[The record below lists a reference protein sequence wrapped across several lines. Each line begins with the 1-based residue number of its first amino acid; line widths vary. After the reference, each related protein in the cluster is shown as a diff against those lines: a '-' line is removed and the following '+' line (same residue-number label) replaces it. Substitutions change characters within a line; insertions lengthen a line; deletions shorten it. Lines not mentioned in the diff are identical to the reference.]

1 MALKAACSASK
12 LSAAVK
18 PVPFAACSRI
28 SFAASDSAISALPS
42 CARIVARFPVS
53 VIPPRALIT
62 SSAMFSRFAVPI
74 FRKLVTSVETFLP
87 LKNPAS
93 NRFEAANSSS
103 LLFATSEYPAWYLR
117 NGNVYI
123 LPATTSGAVGYVDVA
138 RYGTVSDTGTP
149 SISNFPVEY
158 YPLVVIYAAIKVLH
172 ERLVGYTGLPSAMS
186 LPSVPVLA
194 LPVLPDVPTLSS
206 VPVAPIVNLSLVS
219 SLTTVAMPD
228 DVSLPTFVPVADPTI
243 DALDLSNVTP
253 PPVPDP
259 PVFVIGDA
267 ALQAEYGAQTLTLA
281 GTPPIYTPP
290 VMTPPDWTDA
300 NEWVSDATK
309 GEDPEMVQARMAVI
323 NGQIQEFSANL
334 QASLNSF
341 NQANTEYQ
349 AENQRD
355 TAEFQSNTQALIQK
369 MSLSTNVDLQ
379 NKAQEL
385 QKQVQEYAN
394 KMQRYQAELSK
405 YQADLNEA
413 VVLWTSNEMQVKFAK
428 WQLEFQQELGVYQAK
443 VGSILQEYQ
452 ADISKKSSL
461 AQSQVA
467 AFSAEL
473 QKESTKIS
481 ADVSKYQAAIGGYT
495 AEIQS
500 ELNLYS
506 TETQSLLSVYTQE
519 TQSKLNAYGQE
530 VQALVQDFTTQM
542 QKAQAEYQWMQAQL
556 QYCMGEYEKAFASYQ
571 PQQQGE

>member
-1 MALKAACSASK
+1 MA
-12 LSAAVK
+12 
-18 PVPFAACSRI
+18 
-28 SFAASDSAISALPS
+28 SFTVQVEAL
-42 CARIVARFPVS
+42 AG
-53 VIPPRALIT
+53 
-62 SSAMFSRFAVPI
+62 SSAGTQISQWLADGVKDIVERIAETKPQELEQFGGQGGE
-74 FRKLVTSVETFLP
+74 TSNNGSGMGVSNHHRIINVVRGSKVAT
-87 LKNPAS
+87 KIPAS

-123 LPATTSGAVGYVDVA
+123 LPATTGSAVGFVDVA

-186 LPSVPVLA
+186 LP
-194 LPVLPDVPTLSS
+194 S

-323 NGQIQEFSANL
+323 NGQVSEFGTKL
-334 QASLNSF
+334 QDSLNKF
-341 NQANTEYQ
+341 NDDNSQYQ

-355 TAEFQSNTQALIQK
+355 TAAFQQNSQALIEK

-379 NKAQEL
+379 NKAQDL
-385 QKQVQEYAN
+385 QVHVQEYASR
-394 KMQRYQAELSK
+394 MQRYQAELSK
-405 YQADLNEA
+405 YQADLNE
-413 VVLWTSNEMQVKFAK
+413 VVVTWTSNQMQVEFAK
-428 WQLEFQQELGVYQAK
+428 WQAKFQQELGVYQAK
-443 VGSILQEYQ
+443 VGAVLQEYQ
-452 ADISKKSSL
+452 ADISKKSGL
-461 AQSQVA
+461 TQSEVA
-467 AFSAEL
+467 TFGAEL
-473 QKESTKIS
+473 QRESTRIN
-481 ADVSKYQAAIGGYT
+481 ADISKYQAAVGAYST
-495 AEIQS
+495 EVQS
-500 ELNLYS
+500 DLNLYS
-506 TETQSLLSVYTQE
+506 TETQSKLSVFTQE
-519 TQSKLNAYGQE
+519 TQSRLSAYGQE
-530 VQALVQDFTTQM
+530 VQAIVQDFTTQM
-542 QKAQAEYQWMQAQL
+542 QKAQTEYQWMQSQL
-556 QYCMGEYEKAFASYQ
+556 QSLTGEYERHFAVPA
-571 PQQQGE
+571 PQQQGQ

>member
-1 MALKAACSASK
+1 MA
-12 LSAAVK
+12 
-18 PVPFAACSRI
+18 
-28 SFAASDSAISALPS
+28 SFTVQVEAL
-42 CARIVARFPVS
+42 AG
-53 VIPPRALIT
+53 
-62 SSAMFSRFAVPI
+62 SSAGTQISQWLADGVKDIVERIAETKPQELEQFGGQGGE
-74 FRKLVTSVETFLP
+74 TSNNGSGMGVSNHHRIINVVRGSKVAT
-87 LKNPAS
+87 KIPAS

-172 ERLVGYTGLPSAMS
+172 ERLVGYTGLPPAMS

-206 VPVAPIVNLSLVS
+206 VPVAPIVNPSLVS

-323 NGQIQEFSANL
+323 NGQVSEFGTKL
-334 QASLNSF
+334 QDSLNKF
-341 NQANTEYQ
+341 NDDNSQYQ

-355 TAEFQSNTQALIQK
+355 TAAFQQNSQALIEK

-379 NKAQEL
+379 NKAQDL
-385 QKQVQEYAN
+385 QVHVQEYASR
-394 KMQRYQAELSK
+394 MQRYQAELSK
-405 YQADLNEA
+405 YQADLNE
-413 VVLWTSNEMQVKFAK
+413 VVVTWTSNQMQVEFAK
-428 WQLEFQQELGVYQAK
+428 WQAKFQQELGVYQAK
-443 VGSILQEYQ
+443 VGAVLQEYQ
-452 ADISKKSSL
+452 ADISKKSGL
-461 AQSQVA
+461 TQSEVA
-467 AFSAEL
+467 TFGAEL
-473 QKESTKIS
+473 QRESTRIN
-481 ADVSKYQAAIGGYT
+481 ADISKYQAAVGAYST
-495 AEIQS
+495 EVQS
-500 ELNLYS
+500 DLNLYS
-506 TETQSLLSVYTQE
+506 TETQSKLSVFTQE
-519 TQSKLNAYGQE
+519 TQSRLSAYGQE
-530 VQALVQDFTTQM
+530 VQAIVQDFTTQM
-542 QKAQAEYQWMQAQL
+542 QKAQTEYQWMQSQL
-556 QYCMGEYEKAFASYQ
+556 QSLTGEYERHFAVPA
-571 PQQQGE
+571 PQQQRQ

>member
-1 MALKAACSASK
+1 MA
-12 LSAAVK
+12 
-18 PVPFAACSRI
+18 
-28 SFAASDSAISALPS
+28 SFTVQVEAL
-42 CARIVARFPVS
+42 AG
-53 VIPPRALIT
+53 
-62 SSAMFSRFAVPI
+62 SSAGTQISQWLADGVKDIVERIAETKPQELEQFGGQGGE
-74 FRKLVTSVETFLP
+74 TSNNGSGMGVSNHHRIINVVRGSKVAT
-87 LKNPAS
+87 KIPAS

-123 LPATTSGAVGYVDVA
+123 LPATTGSAVGFVDVA

-194 LPVLPDVPTLSS
+194 LPILPDVPTLSS

-323 NGQIQEFSANL
+323 NGQVSEFGTKL
-334 QASLNSF
+334 QDSLNKF
-341 NQANTEYQ
+341 NDDNSQYQ

-355 TAEFQSNTQALIQK
+355 TAAFQQNSQALIEK

-379 NKAQEL
+379 NKAQDL
-385 QKQVQEYAN
+385 QVHVQEYASR
-394 KMQRYQAELSK
+394 MQRYQAELSK
-405 YQADLNEA
+405 YQADLNE
-413 VVLWTSNEMQVKFAK
+413 VVVTWTSNQMQVEFAK
-428 WQLEFQQELGVYQAK
+428 WQAKFQQELGVYQAK
-443 VGSILQEYQ
+443 VGAVLQEYQ
-452 ADISKKSSL
+452 ADISKKSGL
-461 AQSQVA
+461 TQSEVA
-467 AFSAEL
+467 TFGAEL
-473 QKESTKIS
+473 QRESTRIN
-481 ADVSKYQAAIGGYT
+481 ADISKYQAAVGAYST
-495 AEIQS
+495 EVQS
-500 ELNLYS
+500 DLNLYS
-506 TETQSLLSVYTQE
+506 TETQSKLSVFTQE
-519 TQSKLNAYGQE
+519 TQSRLSAYGQE
-530 VQALVQDFTTQM
+530 VQAIVQDFTTQM
-542 QKAQAEYQWMQAQL
+542 QKAQTEYQWMQSQL
-556 QYCMGEYEKAFASYQ
+556 QSLTGEYERHFAVPA
-571 PQQQGE
+571 PQQQGQ

>member
-1 MALKAACSASK
+1 MA
-12 LSAAVK
+12 
-18 PVPFAACSRI
+18 
-28 SFAASDSAISALPS
+28 SFTVQVEAL
-42 CARIVARFPVS
+42 AG
-53 VIPPRALIT
+53 
-62 SSAMFSRFAVPI
+62 SSAGTQISQWLADGVKDIVERIAETKPQELEQFGGQGGE
-74 FRKLVTSVETFLP
+74 TSNNGSGMGVSNHHRIINVVRGSKVAT
-87 LKNPAS
+87 KIPAS

-194 LPVLPDVPTLSS
+194 LPTLPDVPTLSS

-323 NGQIQEFSANL
+323 NGQVSEFGTKL
-334 QASLNSF
+334 QDSLNKF
-341 NQANTEYQ
+341 NDDNSQYQ

-355 TAEFQSNTQALIQK
+355 TAAFQQNSQALIEK

-379 NKAQEL
+379 NKAQDL
-385 QKQVQEYAN
+385 QVHVQEYASR
-394 KMQRYQAELSK
+394 MQRYQAELSK
-405 YQADLNEA
+405 YQADLNE
-413 VVLWTSNEMQVKFAK
+413 VVVTWTSNQMQVEFAK
-428 WQLEFQQELGVYQAK
+428 WQAKFQQELGVYQAK
-443 VGSILQEYQ
+443 VGAVLQEYQ
-452 ADISKKSSL
+452 ADISKKSGL
-461 AQSQVA
+461 TQSEVA
-467 AFSAEL
+467 TFGAEL
-473 QKESTKIS
+473 QRESTRIN
-481 ADVSKYQAAIGGYT
+481 ADISKYQAAVGAYST
-495 AEIQS
+495 EVQS
-500 ELNLYS
+500 DLNLYS
-506 TETQSLLSVYTQE
+506 TETQSKLSVFTQE
-519 TQSKLNAYGQE
+519 TQSRLSAYGQE
-530 VQALVQDFTTQM
+530 VQAIVQDFTTQM
-542 QKAQAEYQWMQAQL
+542 QKAQTEYQWMQSQL
-556 QYCMGEYEKAFASYQ
+556 QSLTGEYERHFAVPA
-571 PQQQGE
+571 PQQQGQ